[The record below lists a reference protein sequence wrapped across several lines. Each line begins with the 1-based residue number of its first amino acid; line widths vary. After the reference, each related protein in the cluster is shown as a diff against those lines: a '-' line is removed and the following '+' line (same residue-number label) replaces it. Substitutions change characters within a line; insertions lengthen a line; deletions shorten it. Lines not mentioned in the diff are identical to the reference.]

1 MSTKMCLTILF
12 IISNYINST
21 LIVYHSTQILKLI
34 FLLNNGISN
43 FGKEITKKVCNNLH
57 RSTPSANVHKNTSI
71 IINSL
76 SYINKITT
84 IAILTQIVNR
94 STNLNFFANYELQ
107 VIITLIHKISHTI
120 ATDLTL
126 LLFLYYMI

>member
-76 SYINKITT
+76 SYINKITI